1 MANTFPAYPAAIRA
15 STEHSG
21 LRYVRVP
28 HYFTIF
34 GHPPSGIATVVSLP
48 GSEGEIAI
56 CRGDAAEMARAAE
69 VWETAPAYALAP
81 AGPLSAPSGLVFI
94 RFEDGVDVV
103 ARNEEIARADYIV
116 VKRVPQAPNAA
127 WLAATSR
134 RVADALEGI
143 GRLEQIPNVVNVEPQ
158 MLSERVHRQ
167 GGGRGPAAPPGRQP
181 PAAPP
186 GRRS

>member
-1 MANTFPAYPAAIRA
+1 MANNFPDYPATIRA

-28 HYFTIF
+28 HYFTTY
-34 GHPPSGIATVVSLP
+34 GHLPSGITTVVSLS

-56 CRGDAAEMARAAE
+56 CSGDAAEIARAAQVSE
-69 VWETAPAYALAP
+69 IAPAYALAP

-94 RFEDGVDVV
+94 RFEDGIVV
-103 ARNEEIARADYIV
+103 ADRKAEIARAGYIL
-116 VKRVPQAPNAA
+116 VKRVSQAPNAA

-143 GRLEQIPNVVNVEPQ
+143 ERLEQIPNVANVEPQ
-158 MLSERVHRQ
+158 MLSERVYRQ
-167 GGGRGPAAPPGRQP
+167 SSGRGPAAPPGR
-181 PAAPP
+181 
-186 GRRS
+186 RS

>member
-1 MANTFPAYPAAIRA
+1 MMANSFSAYPTEIKA
-15 STEHSG
+15 STEHPE

-28 HYFTIF
+28 HYCTVYGRF
-34 GHPPSGIATVVSLP
+34 PSGITTVMALS

-69 VWETAPAYALAP
+69 MSEIAPAYALHP

-94 RFEDGVDVV
+94 RFEDGVNV
-103 ARNEEIARADYIV
+103 AARKEEIARADYIV

-127 WLAATSR
+127 WLAASSR

-143 GRLEQIPNVVNVEPQ
+143 GRLERIPNVVNVEPQ

-167 GGGRGPAAPPGRQP
+167 GGGGGPVAPP
-181 PAAPP
+181 A
-186 GRRS
+186 RRP